1 MKKVSSRPE
10 FGSSSSFT
18 ADLFDEDASSLGSL
32 INRPEA
38 VGSTDL
44 AQNSNFFQKLQLA
57 QNSLRSQDLDGGSGG
72 NLRDFESF
80 SPSAASTNVD
90 SRLSR
95 PEERFLPLVS
105 GPAAVVKT
113 RTGGGGAV
121 FPQDS
126 DIITADSTSGVG
138 SSLSSVI
145 GAASSGGFSQDFD
158 FEESPRFEKLPSEN
172 LFRVSS
178 QLRVGGGATGRE
190 EEEKGEELRFPG
202 SVLEDATTRK
212 IGDQ

>member
-138 SSLSSVI
+138 SSLSSGG

-158 FEESPRFEKLPSEN
+158 FEEYFIKWNGHLVFN
-172 LFRVSS
+172 IKH
-178 QLRVGGGATGRE
+178 RE
-190 EEEKGEELRFPG
+190 SDFNYYLTMDFSANRLLIKKAFY
-202 SVLEDATTRK
+202 
-212 IGDQ
+212 II